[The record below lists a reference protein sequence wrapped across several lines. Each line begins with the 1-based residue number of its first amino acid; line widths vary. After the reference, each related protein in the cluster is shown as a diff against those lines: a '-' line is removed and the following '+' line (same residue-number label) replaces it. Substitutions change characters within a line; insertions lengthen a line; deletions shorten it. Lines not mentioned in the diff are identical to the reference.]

1 MGLSQINDI
10 DLMNEKK
17 SLNKLFECS
26 DLFTSVVFNSG
37 AGSGKTYALIQCLKY
52 IISIHHDD
60 LKNHNQKIGCITYT
74 NVAAEHIKHQLG
86 VSDVVEIST
95 IHERIW
101 SIICSQKSALLGLHI
116 EKLNSE
122 VELLN
127 SQLLSNSEYEK
138 YRALDASAQE
148 RFFQLMLEN
157 KKKYNMAY
165 NLKATEFKA
174 AMPEEIRLQYAELI
188 SNVSKFKGLVDKLFK
203 RKRYL
208 DWSYVKI

>member
-26 DLFTSVVFNSG
+26 DSFTSVVFNSG

-86 VSDVVEIST
+86 VSDVVEY
-95 IHERIW
+95 
-101 SIICSQKSALLGLHI
+101 
-116 EKLNSE
+116 
-122 VELLN
+122 
-127 SQLLSNSEYEK
+127 QLFMKNLEYYLQSK
-138 YRALDASAQE
+138 IGFV
-148 RFFQLMLEN
+148 RF
-157 KKKYNMAY
+157 AY
-165 NLKATEFKA
+165 
-174 AMPEEIRLQYAELI
+174 
-188 SNVSKFKGLVDKLFK
+188 
-203 RKRYL
+203 
-208 DWSYVKI
+208 